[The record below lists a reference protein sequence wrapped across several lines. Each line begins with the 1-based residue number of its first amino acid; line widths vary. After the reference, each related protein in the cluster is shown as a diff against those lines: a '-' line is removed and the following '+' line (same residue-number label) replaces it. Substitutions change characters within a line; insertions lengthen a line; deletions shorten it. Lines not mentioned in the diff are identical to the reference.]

1 MPHELGVPADL
12 DTGCLPTEANIYNLH
27 KKLRDEGI
35 KSGQWKNGTVSVRE
49 VAKVTCQEVQKQW
62 SKTDITTIL
71 TIDPEKA
78 VKEVCRVVNKAQ
90 TLQKLPVHKRKSD
103 FGHEMN
109 CLLDFS
115 VCQHTDT
122 GSCDCTEANK
132 VPEQWRD
139 FLSDQRGKR
148 QQCSF
153 LNHQRLRAATVFHP
167 EVTFEEIEARENEKK
182 SDERKV
188 KEAEMQ
194 ERAKTKLGEERK
206 LLK

>member
-12 DTGCLPTEANIYNLH
+12 DSGCLPTKVDIYNLY

-35 KSGQWKNGTVSVRE
+35 KSGQWKNGTVSLRE

-62 SKTDITTIL
+62 SKTDITTIFSEH
-71 TIDPEKA
+71 PEKA
-78 VKEVCRVVNKAQ
+78 VKEVCGVVLQAQ
-90 TLQKLPVHKRKSD
+90 KLQKIPVHKRKSD
-103 FGHEMN
+103 FGHELL

-132 VPEQWRD
+132 VPEQWRE
-139 FLSDQRGKR
+139 FLSDQRGER

-153 LNHQRLRAATVFHP
+153 LNRQRLRAATVFHP
-167 EVTFEEIEARENEKK
+167 EVTPEEIKDRENEKK
-182 SDERKV
+182 RQERKV

-194 ERAKTKLGEERK
+194 ERAKIN
-206 LLK
+206 